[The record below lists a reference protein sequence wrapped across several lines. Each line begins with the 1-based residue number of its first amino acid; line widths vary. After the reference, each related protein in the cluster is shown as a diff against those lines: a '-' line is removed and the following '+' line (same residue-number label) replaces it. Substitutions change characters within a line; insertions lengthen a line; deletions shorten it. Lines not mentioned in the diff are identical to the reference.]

1 MINTK
6 LSLLLFLTSGVVSPT
21 SARFGG
27 WGGGH
32 GGGGHGGG
40 GKGGGHGGGGMGGH
54 GGMSKRDMMDLIHD
68 LIDNREIEREKGNT
82 ENGIWSYTYS
92 KDEEVGG
99 WIQLHVQQ
107 MMSLMN
113 SENAVFVVGMICL
126 RSCSTTVINTRS
138 SMLRT
143 LKKMMALSV

>member
-68 LIDNREIEREKGNT
+68 LV
-82 ENGIWSYTYS
+82 STY
-92 KDEEVGG
+92 
-99 WIQLHVQQ
+99 
-107 MMSLMN
+107 
-113 SENAVFVVGMICL
+113 AAFFVVT
-126 RSCSTTVINTRS
+126 CSS
-138 SMLRT
+138 
-143 LKKMMALSV
+143 

>member
-6 LSLLLFLTSGVVSPT
+6 LSLLLFLASGVVSPT

-40 GKGGGHGGGGMGGH
+40 GKGGGHDGGGMGGH
-54 GGMSKRDMMDLIHD
+54 GGMSKSDMMDL
-68 LIDNREIEREKGNT
+68 IEREKGNT
-82 ENGIWSYTYS
+82 DDGIWSYTYS
-92 KDEEVGG
+92 ENEEVGE
-99 WIQLHVQQ
+99 WIQLHVSQ

-113 SENAVFVVGMICL
+113 SENGRI
-126 RSCSTTVINTRS
+126 RG
-138 SMLRT
+138 
-143 LKKMMALSV
+143 